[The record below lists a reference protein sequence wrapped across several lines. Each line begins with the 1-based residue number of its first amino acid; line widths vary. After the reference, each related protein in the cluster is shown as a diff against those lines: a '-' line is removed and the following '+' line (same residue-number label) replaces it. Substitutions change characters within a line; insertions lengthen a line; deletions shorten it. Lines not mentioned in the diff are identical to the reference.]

1 MRSSYLIFVIAAV
14 LAISCDDNRIYED
27 TATFKKAYWLADSV
41 KYFEFDIQEQ
51 AEYNILFSVRN
62 GRDYPHS
69 NLYMQYEI
77 LDSTRSILDEE
88 LRNFQLFH
96 QKSGYPFGQG
106 SGNIFEHSFD
116 LLSGYEFPYN
126 GKYFIRVQQYMRYD
140 SLPEIYSV
148 GIRIETPEG

>member
-1 MRSSYLIFVIAAV
+1 MRGSYLIIVIAIA
-14 LAISCDDNRIYED
+14 LITSCDNNRVYED

-41 KYFEFDIQEQ
+41 KYFEFDIPEYS
-51 AEYNILFSVRN
+51 EYNILFSVRN

-77 LDSTRSILDEE
+77 LDSTQVVLDEE

-96 QKSGYPFGQG
+96 QKSGYPFGKG
-106 SGNIFEHSFD
+106 SGNIYEHNFD
-116 LLSGYEFPYN
+116 LLSGYEFPYT

-140 SLPEIYSV
+140 SLPEIYSI
-148 GIRIETPEG
+148 GIRVETTED